1 MQEGFP
7 VSQRGGTA
15 ALHMTTS
22 ANDEAQS
29 TAARPKEE
37 GGGQDVLSG
46 RTFHIRTFGCQMN
59 EYDSDRMAE
68 SLRAAGMT
76 ETAAIDDADLILLNT
91 CAVREKPSH
100 KVVSLLGRFRPA
112 RKGVR
117 PQRFIVAGCVA
128 QHMKDELLKQ
138 VPWLD
143 VVMGPDAICR
153 LPDLAARAFRGER
166 ICDTSFARPAGYRFP
181 LARPETVRGR
191 ASAMITVMKGCNNAC
206 TYCVV
211 PRTRGRELSRPFE
224 DVVEEVRGAVSSGV
238 KEVMLVGQ
246 NVNSYAG
253 GCTFAELIE
262 KVHAVEGLR
271 RIRFT
276 TSNPQDLGQDL
287 ADAFSRLPKLMPSFH
302 LPVQSGCDRVLERMR
317 RRYTAAEY
325 LEKLAMLR
333 KACPG
338 IALTTDIIA
347 GFPGETAEDFEE
359 TIELVRRVRYENV
372 YSFIF
377 SPREGTPAALHEAE
391 WGPIPHEEQVRRL
404 EKLQALVRDI
414 SLEYAQAQVGRDVEV
429 LVEGPSKTRSDR
441 LMGHTPENRT
451 VNFQGTAAV
460 GDIVRVHVESASSN
474 ALFGRQKDS

>member
-1 MQEGFP
+1 MT
-7 VSQRGGTA
+7 TA
-15 ALHMTTS
+15 AH
-22 ANDEAQS
+22 DEAQDS
-29 TAARPKEE
+29 AEAHPENAGPR
-37 GGGQDVLSG
+37 DVLAG

-68 SLRAAGMT
+68 ALLATGMT
-76 ETAAIDDADLILLNT
+76 ESASLESAELVLINT

-112 RKGVR
+112 RKDVR
-117 PQRFIVAGCVA
+117 PQRFIVSGCVA

-153 LPDLAARAFRGER
+153 LPELAARAFRGER
-166 ICDTSFARPAGYRFP
+166 ICDTSFAKPAGYRFP
-181 LARPETVRGR
+181 LARPATVQGR

-211 PRTRGRELSRPFE
+211 PRTRGRELSRPFGE
-224 DVVEEVRGAVSSGV
+224 VLDEVRGAVSAGV
-238 KEVMLVGQ
+238 KEIMLVGQ

-253 GCTFAELIE
+253 GCTFAELIG
-262 KVHAVEGLR
+262 KVHGVEGVQ

-287 ADAFSRLPKLMPSFH
+287 ADAFAELPKLMPSFH
-302 LPVQSGCDRVLERMR
+302 LPVQSGCDRILERMR
-317 RRYTAAEY
+317 RRYTVEEY
-325 LEKLAMLR
+325 LAKVEMLR
-333 KACPG
+333 RARPD

-347 GFPGETAEDFEE
+347 GFPGETAEDFDQ
-359 TIELVRRVRYENV
+359 TVELVRRVRYENV

-377 SPREGTPAALHEAE
+377 SPREGTAAARHEAE
-391 WGPIPHEEQVRRL
+391 WGPVPHEEQVRRL
-404 EKLQALVRDI
+404 EKLQALVRGI

-429 LVEGPSKTRSDR
+429 LVEGPSKTRPDR

-460 GDIVRVHVESASSN
+460 GDLVRVHVESASSN
-474 ALFGRQKDS
+474 ALFGLQKDD